1 MEGLGSFFLATIITI
16 REDLGLFFLIAI
28 ITIRESL
35 GSFFSCCHKY
45 NRWWDLF
52 VFSLTV

>member
-1 MEGLGSFFLATIITI
+1 
-16 REDLGLFFLIAI
+16 
-28 ITIRESL
+28 L

-52 VFSLTV
+52 VFSFTV

>member
-1 MEGLGSFFLATIITI
+1 
-16 REDLGLFFLIAI
+16 
-28 ITIRESL
+28 L